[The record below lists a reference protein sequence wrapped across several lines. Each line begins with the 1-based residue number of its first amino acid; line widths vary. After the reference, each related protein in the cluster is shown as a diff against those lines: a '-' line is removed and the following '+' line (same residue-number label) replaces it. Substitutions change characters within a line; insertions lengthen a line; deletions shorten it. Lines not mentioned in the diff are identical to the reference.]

1 MRSLED
7 ALGAAIG
14 GRKKNCIGHES
25 YITPYDIIPHLPHE
39 YNTYDFKFK
48 YLDNLL

>member
-1 MRSLED
+1 LED
-7 ALGAAIG
+7 G
-14 GRKKNCIGHES
+14 KKNCIGHES